1 CTPVVHYQAANKL
14 PLAKASVEIARQ
26 DLLVP
31 ALRPLLALLRG
42 HDRVP
47 LLQGTSA
54 FIRGGSD
61 TVPFP
66 DAAAEKKEPLGTDLK
81 VRQASSAEKEKKGL
95 LEKVLDDI
103 SDRIYPRPEAS
114 SQDVSRVVT
123 QGGEDSDPVARER
136 RDKIKEMTLH
146 AWKGYKTYAWGRNE
160 LRPVSRQWQTAGLF
174 GARDMGATLV
184 DSLDTLFI
192 MGLMDEFNEAKK
204 WVEKELDFNLLRSEV
219 SLFEVNIRFVGGLL
233 SAYALTGEAIFRER
247 ALQIA
252 TKLLPAFSSKSGI
265 PFGLINTGNG
275 KTNNH
280 RWANGGSSILS
291 EFGTLHLEFLY
302 LSDVT
307 GRPVFR
313 EKVFKIARPVGRG
326 SHVSGDLFPNYMN
339 PYNGQWGQRH
349 TSLGAF
355 GDSFYEYLIKSYIQS
370 NSTDTQAKELYEDA
384 IGTITDRLVHKTRS
398 GLIYLAESMGTSLI
412 HKMDHLACFAGGMY
426 ALGAKYLPRPT
437 SKREMEIAEGIAQT
451 CRETYA
457 RTATGLGPDSFHFPQ
472 MGTGQEILPSARH
485 YALRPEAIETW
496 FYLWR
501 LTKDQKYRDWAWD
514 AAMAL
519 EKHCRVESGGFSGLS
534 DVHRTNPHK
543 DDVQQSFLLAETL
556 KYLYL
561 IFSSDSLISLDQWVF
576 NTEAHPIPILGK
588 NALYRK
594 A

>member
-1 CTPVVHYQAANKL
+1 
-14 PLAKASVEIARQ
+14 
-26 DLLVP
+26 
-31 ALRPLLALLRG
+31 
-42 HDRVP
+42 
-47 LLQGTSA
+47 
-54 FIRGGSD
+54 
-61 TVPFP
+61 
-66 DAAAEKKEPLGTDLK
+66 
-81 VRQASSAEKEKKGL
+81 
-95 LEKVLDDI
+95 
-103 SDRIYPRPEAS
+103 
-114 SQDVSRVVT
+114 
-123 QGGEDSDPVARER
+123 
-136 RDKIKEMTLH
+136 MTLH

-160 LRPVSRQWQTAGLF
+160 LRPVSKQWQTAGLF
-174 GARDMGATLV
+174 GARDMGATLI

-192 MGLMDEFNEAKK
+192 MGLMEEFNEAKK
-204 WVEKELDFNLLRSEV
+204 WVEKELDFDRLRSEV

-252 TKLLPAFSSKSGI
+252 TKLLPAFSTRSGI
-265 PFGLINTGNG
+265 RLASSTPEMGISVYSLSTHQ

-307 GRPVFR
+307 GNPVFR
-313 EKVFKIARPVGRG
+313 DKVFQRSG
-326 SHVSGDLFPNYMN
+326 S
-339 PYNGQWGQRH
+339 RH

-355 GDSFYEYLIKSYIQS
+355 GDSFYSACQVHIQS
-370 NSTDTQAKELYEDA
+370 ARRTPRQRLCRRHTSHYRPPGLQDSLRADIAAGVGGCSDGSPGLLCPVQYRDPQISYSILTDFQNLSQKQQQTL
-384 IGTITDRLVHKTRS
+384 L
-398 GLIYLAESMGTSLI
+398 LP
-412 HKMDHLACFAGGMY
+412 AGGMY
-426 ALGAKYLPRPT
+426 ALGAKYLPSPN
-437 SKREMEIAEGIAQT
+437 SQREMEIAEGIAKT

-472 MGTGQEILPSARH
+472 TKAGQEILPSARH

-519 EKHCRVESGGFSGLS
+519 ERHCRVESGGFSGIS
-534 DVHRTNPHK
+534 DVHRANPHK

-588 NALYRK
+588 NALYRM